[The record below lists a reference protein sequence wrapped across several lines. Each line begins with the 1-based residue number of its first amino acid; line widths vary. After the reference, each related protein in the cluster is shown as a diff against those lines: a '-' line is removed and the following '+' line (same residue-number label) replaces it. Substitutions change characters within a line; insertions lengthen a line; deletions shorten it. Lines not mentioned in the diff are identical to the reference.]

1 MPRGKLGE
9 MIFKRFFIVV
19 FICCVCFVSAKAQAY
34 GEEGVGIAGVT
45 VDKSTLSDVTVT
57 YGEDYKLIEHNK
69 YTYEAKYSNGL
80 SFWYCYADTNKKIVG
95 LSVTPP
101 YTGITSKGI
110 VVGES
115 TVEDVFRIYG
125 ESDPTS
131 TNAKDTLGFRYNG
144 VHFHIKYEDW
154 EENDTAEL
162 FLQRILQRKIIK
174 VVIESATRRG
184 NSCGN

>member
-9 MIFKRFFIVV
+9 VMLKRFFIVS
-19 FICCVCFVSAKAQAY
+19 FICCVSFVSAKAQAY

-45 VDKSTLSDVTVT
+45 VGKSSLSDVVAM
-57 YGEDYKLIEHNK
+57 YGEDYKIIEHNK
-69 YTYEAKYSNGL
+69 YSYEARYSNGL
-80 SFWYCYADTNKKIVG
+80 SFWYCYADTDKRIVG
-95 LSVTPP
+95 LKVAPP

-125 ESDPTS
+125 ESDPSS
-131 TNAKDTLGFRYNG
+131 TVNKDTLGFRYNG
-144 VHFHIKYEDW
+144 IYFYIKYEDW

-174 VVIESATRRG
+174 VIIEAADRKG
-184 NSCGN
+184 NACGK